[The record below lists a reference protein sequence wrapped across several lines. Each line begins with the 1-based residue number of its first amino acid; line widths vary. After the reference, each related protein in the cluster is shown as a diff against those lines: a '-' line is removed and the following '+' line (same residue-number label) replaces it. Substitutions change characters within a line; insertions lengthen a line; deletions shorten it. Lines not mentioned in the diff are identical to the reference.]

1 MTVVRTDSGLVAEV
15 ASLGPAKHSF
25 LAAGFPAQ
33 NVFTGHGIFLGF
45 SAENSGSAD
54 NSLTAS
60 QTVVGPAAGA
70 TIASIVL
77 PAGTWLIG
85 WTVGYGAG
93 AVAAAEANN
102 MQLTGP
108 ATPVTAIIPAVA
120 NQQVIQQQVTITT
133 PGATI
138 AVKAINLA
146 TATAQYEAELVAT
159 PLVAGFLRF
168 YDGRSAAT
176 AQVAT
181 SQLPELGSQTEW
193 LGDSGVDMKQGLWVA
208 ATANSIAVTVFYVVI
223 QDE

>member
-1 MTVVRTDSGLVAEV
+1 MTAVRTDSGLVADV

-33 NVFTGHGIFLGF
+33 NVFTGHGILLGF
-45 SAENSGSAD
+45 SAENSGAAD
-54 NSLTAS
+54 NSLSAS
-60 QTVVGPAAGA
+60 ATVTGPGAGA

-77 PAGTWLIG
+77 PAGTYLVG

-108 ATPVTAIIPAVA
+108 AAPVTAIIPAVA

-133 PGATI
+133 PGTTL
-138 AVKAINLA
+138 AVKAIA
-146 TATAQYEAELVAT
+146 AGTATAQYEAEIVAT
-159 PLVAGFLRF
+159 PLVAGFVRCF
-168 YDGRSAAT
+168 DGRGAAT
-176 AQVAT
+176 AQVTT

-193 LGDSGVDMKQGLWVA
+193 LGDTGTEIKQGLWVA
-208 ATANSIAVTVFYVVI
+208 ATAPSIAITVFYIVL